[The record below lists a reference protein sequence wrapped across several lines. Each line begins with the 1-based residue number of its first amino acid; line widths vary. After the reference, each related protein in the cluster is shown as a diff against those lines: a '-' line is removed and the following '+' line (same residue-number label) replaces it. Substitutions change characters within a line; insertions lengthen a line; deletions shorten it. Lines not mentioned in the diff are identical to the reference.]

1 MRPEVWEG
9 RLTNGRITMANRN
22 TWIGVTGQTRFF
34 IQNGVHIREV
44 AG

>member
-1 MRPEVWEG
+1 MQPGVWEG

-22 TWIGVTGQTRFF
+22 TGIGVTGHTRFF
-34 IQNGVHIREV
+34 IENVIHIREV